1 MKKTVPYF
9 LFLYFGFTLSVVD
22 AQSSSLQNKLQA
34 LQLISVENSNA
45 RESSLRI
52 LAVWDSL
59 NTNHHNMIYQL
70 VPIHYWEKVLKKKYN
85 QAIEEKDEE
94 VQIKAAYAL
103 AHVYY
108 VQLKI
113 KETLP
118 LIDFLYANKSKL
130 TNKQYGS
137 VLIKKEEI
145 YRFYKDIGKAVKIR
159 NERVLNGFIN
169 TYWELYFAAGLYN
182 EAIQDFKSFERLPER
197 PFRNRMMYYVHLGD
211 MYFESKQLDSAYK
224 YYRVGLKETDIY
236 LDKIKRK
243 EIIEEGNFPYWR
255 GWFMGLMA
263 NCLVEKEKY
272 AQAKPMLEYYLKLSP
287 TEYRIN
293 SMIPLSICYFHL
305 GEIDKGKIYLDSAQF
320 LLKHT
325 MYGPNEFKFLKA
337 KSEYYKSKSDMDSAY
352 LFLEA
357 YNKKKELYEA
367 GLLKNQSLLLLGRME
382 IDNRRTE
389 LKLTQKDLIKIK
401 EDSNLQ
407 KKQLY
412 LSLLGLI
419 LLAISTALILINY
432 RQKIKS
438 KNIVEAKN
446 IELAAF
452 AEINF
457 QKSQYNEQLIKEL
470 HHRVKNNLQNI
481 YSLLNIQKRRISD
494 DETKDFV
501 TSIQS
506 RINSMAIV
514 HESLYR
520 DDTSDTVD
528 FEQYVRNLIDHV
540 KHTFEKKDQKIA
552 ISYAFDPVNL
562 SLEKIILLGLIINE
576 SVSNVFKYLHTDRG
590 NQLFISLQVYT
601 DECVLSI
608 RDDGPGFEPKKVNK
622 TSLGLKL
629 IKMMVKQLEA
639 SYSIT
644 SGNGVEHRIQFKI

>member
-1 MKKTVPYF
+1 
-9 LFLYFGFTLSVVD
+9 
-22 AQSSSLQNKLQA
+22 
-34 LQLISVENSNA
+34 
-45 RESSLRI
+45 
-52 LAVWDSL
+52 
-59 NTNHHNMIYQL
+59 
-70 VPIHYWEKVLKKKYN
+70 
-85 QAIEEKDEE
+85 
-94 VQIKAAYAL
+94 
-103 AHVYY
+103 
-108 VQLKI
+108 
-113 KETLP
+113 
-118 LIDFLYANKSKL
+118 
-130 TNKQYGS
+130 
-137 VLIKKEEI
+137 
-145 YRFYKDIGKAVKIR
+145 
-159 NERVLNGFIN
+159 
-169 TYWELYFAAGLYN
+169 
-182 EAIQDFKSFERLPER
+182 
-197 PFRNRMMYYVHLGD
+197 
-211 MYFESKQLDSAYK
+211 
-224 YYRVGLKETDIY
+224 
-236 LDKIKRK
+236 
-243 EIIEEGNFPYWR
+243 
-255 GWFMGLMA
+255 MGLMA

-401 EDSNLQ
+401 EDSSLQ

-470 HHRVKNNLQNI
+470 HHRVKNNLQNV

-520 DDTSDTVD
+520 DDMSDSVD

>member
-1 MKKTVPYF
+1 M
-9 LFLYFGFTLSVVD
+9 
-22 AQSSSLQNKLQA
+22 
-34 LQLISVENSNA
+34 
-45 RESSLRI
+45 
-52 LAVWDSL
+52 
-59 NTNHHNMIYQL
+59 
-70 VPIHYWEKVLKKKYN
+70 
-85 QAIEEKDEE
+85 
-94 VQIKAAYAL
+94 
-103 AHVYY
+103 
-108 VQLKI
+108 
-113 KETLP
+113 
-118 LIDFLYANKSKL
+118 
-130 TNKQYGS
+130 
-137 VLIKKEEI
+137 
-145 YRFYKDIGKAVKIR
+145 
-159 NERVLNGFIN
+159 
-169 TYWELYFAAGLYN
+169 
-182 EAIQDFKSFERLPER
+182 
-197 PFRNRMMYYVHLGD
+197 
-211 MYFESKQLDSAYK
+211 
-224 YYRVGLKETDIY
+224 
-236 LDKIKRK
+236 
-243 EIIEEGNFPYWR
+243 
-255 GWFMGLMA
+255 
-263 NCLVEKEKY
+263 
-272 AQAKPMLEYYLKLSP
+272 
-287 TEYRIN
+287 
-293 SMIPLSICYFHL
+293 
-305 GEIDKGKIYLDSAQF
+305 
-320 LLKHT
+320 
-325 MYGPNEFKFLKA
+325 
-337 KSEYYKSKSDMDSAY
+337 
-352 LFLEA
+352 
-357 YNKKKELYEA
+357 
-367 GLLKNQSLLLLGRME
+367 GRME

-401 EDSNLQ
+401 EDSSLQ

-470 HHRVKNNLQNI
+470 HHRVKNNLQNV

-520 DDTSDTVD
+520 DDMSDSVD